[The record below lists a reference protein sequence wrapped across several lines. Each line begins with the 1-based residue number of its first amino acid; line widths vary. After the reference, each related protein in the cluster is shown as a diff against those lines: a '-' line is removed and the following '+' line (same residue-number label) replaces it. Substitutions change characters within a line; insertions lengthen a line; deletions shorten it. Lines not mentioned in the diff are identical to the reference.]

1 MLSALNRL
9 LRGQSTK
16 QVQKVGTTNAP
27 RGKVVM
33 QGESSITINGKK
45 FSGTNVDVVGGK
57 TFIDGVEVVYTQ
69 LPELQIHVTGNAT
82 EVSTMSGNVT
92 ITGDAGSVSTMSGD
106 VSVGESIHGTCST
119 MSGDILSKYGRKR
132 P

>member
-9 LRGQSTK
+9 LRGLSTK
-16 QVQKVGTTNAP
+16 QVQKVSASNAT

-57 TFIDGVEVVYTQ
+57 TFIDGVEVVYEHA
-69 LPELQIHVTGNAT
+69 PELHIRVTGNAT
-82 EVSTMSGNVT
+82 EVSTMSGDVHISGN
-92 ITGDAGSVSTMSGD
+92 AGSVSTMSGD
-106 VSVGESIHGTCST
+106 VSVGGSIHGTCST
-119 MSGDILSKYGRKR
+119 MSGDILSKYGGK
-132 P
+132 